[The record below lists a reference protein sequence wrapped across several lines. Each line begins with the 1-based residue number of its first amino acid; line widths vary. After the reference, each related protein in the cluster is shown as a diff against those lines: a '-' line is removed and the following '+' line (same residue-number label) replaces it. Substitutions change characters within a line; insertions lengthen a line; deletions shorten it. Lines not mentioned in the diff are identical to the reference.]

1 MGNNDTP
8 PRELDIL
15 EMPLEGLAAYWLS
28 LRKLLGEKV
37 SRKVLLRSL
46 PEEAERTSEP
56 FVRHLLDICA
66 ASFEDGQFLTLAGAK
81 RDTVLRDLRLKFDLM
96 RDALLSI
103 AAGENPRQLLVTM
116 LTHFASPPL
125 TEAKATQMAV
135 DTVKAA
141 QTAIAENKPETAA
154 GILGRV
160 DHRDGADR
168 LMVKLLFLAYWARRE
183 GKHAIPIF
191 VQAGG
196 RFFRESLSLV
206 VDGFEPPYVK
216 RRVEFQSGEMVEE
229 ARLKMDMATQ
239 MALALRRELPYE
251 DLYRVAKS
259 YLL

>member
-1 MGNNDTP
+1 MSANDTT

-28 LRKLLGEKV
+28 LRKLLGERV
-37 SRKVLLRSL
+37 TRKILARSL

-66 ASFEDGQFLTLAGAK
+66 ASFDDTQFLALAGAK
-81 RDTVLRDLRLKFDLM
+81 RDIVLRDLRLKFDLM

-103 AAGENPRQLLVTM
+103 SAGENPRQLLVTM
-116 LTHFASPPL
+116 LTHFSVPPL
-125 TEAKATQMAV
+125 TEQRATQLAV

-141 QTAIAENKPETAA
+141 QTSLAENKPEEAA
-154 GILGRV
+154 GVLGRV

-183 GKHAIPIF
+183 GKHAIPVF
-191 VQAGG
+191 VNAGG

-216 RRVEFQSGEMVEE
+216 RRVEFQAGEMVED
-229 ARLKMDMATQ
+229 ARLKMDMAIQ
-239 MALALRRELPYE
+239 MALSLRREMPYE

>member
-1 MGNNDTP
+1 MSTNDTP

-28 LRKLLGEKV
+28 LRKLMGDKV
-37 SRKVLLRSL
+37 NRKVLLRSL

-66 ASFEDGQFLTLAGAK
+66 APFDDAQFLTLAGAK
-81 RDTVLRDLRLKFDLM
+81 RDAVLRDLRLKFDLM

-103 AAGENPRQLLVTM
+103 ASGENPRQLLVTM
-116 LTHFASPPL
+116 MTHFSVPPL
-125 TEAKATQMAV
+125 TEQKATQLAV
-135 DTVKAA
+135 ETVKTA
-141 QTAIAENKPETAA
+141 QTAVAENKPEEAA
-154 GILGRV
+154 GVLGRV

-168 LMVKLLFLAYWARRE
+168 LLVKLLFLAYWARRE
-183 GKHAIPIF
+183 GRHSIPAF
-191 VQAGG
+191 VMAGG

-216 RRVEFQSGEMVEE
+216 RRVEFQAGEMIED
-229 ARLKMDMATQ
+229 ARLKMEMATQ
-239 MALALRRELPYE
+239 MALALRRELAYE

>member
-1 MGNNDTP
+1 MSTDET

-28 LRKLLGEKV
+28 LRKLLGDKV
-37 SRKVLLRSL
+37 NRKVLARSL

-56 FVRHLLDICA
+56 FVRHLLDLCA
-66 ASFEDGQFLTLAGAK
+66 ASFDDAQFLTLVHAK
-81 RDTVLRDLRLKFDLM
+81 RDTVLRDLHLKFDLM

-116 LTHFASPPL
+116 MTRFSVPPL
-125 TEAKATQMAV
+125 TESKATQLAV

-141 QTAIAENKPETAA
+141 QAAIAENKPEQAA
-154 GILGRV
+154 GVLGRV

-168 LMVKLLFLAYWARRE
+168 LLVKLLFLAYWARRE
-183 GKHAIPIF
+183 GKHSIPAF
-191 VQAGG
+191 VMAGG
-196 RFFRESLSLV
+196 RFFKESLSLV

-216 RRVEFQSGEMVEE
+216 RRVEFQAGEMIED